1 MPLSKALLQQA
12 SLLTRTA
19 DERSLDKGCESA
31 IEHLISAANTNRP
44 ILVCGNGGSAA
55 DAAHIVG
62 ELVGRYLLERAPIN
76 AISLC
81 DNAATITAWSNDYD
95 FRTIFSRQVR
105 AHGVAGGISWALS
118 TSGNSPNVIEA
129 LKTAQSLSLRTIVMT
144 GEGGGLCRQYADV
157 LLSVPSTV
165 TAEIQQVHIC
175 LYHYICERVEAA
187 LQ

>member
-1 MPLSKALLQQA
+1 M
-12 SLLTRTA
+12 
-19 DERSLDKGCESA
+19 
-31 IEHLISAANTNRP
+31 SAAWTRDAKVQSNTSSQPLTLTAPSLFAETEDRRPTRP
-44 ILVCGNGGSAA
+44 ILSASWW
-55 DAAHIVG
+55 V
-62 ELVGRYLLERAPIN
+62 ERAPIN

-105 AHGVAGGISWALS
+105 AHGVAGGILWALS